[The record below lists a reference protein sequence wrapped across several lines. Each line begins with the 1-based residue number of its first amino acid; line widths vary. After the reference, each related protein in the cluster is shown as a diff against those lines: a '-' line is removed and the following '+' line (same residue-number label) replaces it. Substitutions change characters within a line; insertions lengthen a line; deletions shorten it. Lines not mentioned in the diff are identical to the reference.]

1 MSNRELN
8 VLKKRLLDLGKRN
21 QLMNYAHRVSSNL
34 EFFQDDFYSFFDEFT
49 SFKPYEVA
57 KLFTNLDENIS
68 LSDFD
73 DVVDEYDVANTVT
86 DALGVMTVKKIR
98 YEREEIEE
106 IKARFERKKNVNYL
120 FSETIYSK
128 TRSVLSLLSKK
139 DKLILEETGQKALY
153 MAFGIVTYKDKKEY
167 YEAPL
172 CLVPVKIY
180 NKKLNDKYYVVAEDD
195 DFLINE
201 NLSYFL
207 KAEYKVDIKRFES
220 EEFENYIIRMK
231 SLINSIG
238 FKFEERI
245 ALGIFSF
252 SKIMMYKDIEEN
264 EEKLLNNDIIK
275 AFLKL
280 DNNLDINLEKLDN
293 NFDKAL
299 VLSSDSSQE
308 KAIDLALNGKSFVLQ
323 GPPGTGKSQT
333 ITNMIASLA
342 LNKKKIL
349 FVCEKSE
356 ALEVVR
362 TNLAKV
368 NLDNLA
374 LCLYNTK
381 SSKQEVVKSIYSN
394 IELIKDGTI
403 KLSESGQNVIEKALS
418 EEDFFRDLE
427 YELHKESLLDMSL
440 EEMAENI
447 LLDGDILEFEIDDI
461 NKLTTTKYNK
471 FLDNIDLLETKLRSL
486 DTSIFESPF
495 KGFKETRITKQNQ
508 EKLYQVS
515 FNLNNN
521 LNKLISYTNKLSTY
535 LFKPKKIDEVDNYL
549 NLLNL
554 SNKFN
559 NLSARDFN
567 IKNIES
573 LKEKTVSLSKYY
585 KYLDKEITYFS
596 SKYRPE
602 FMDIDPN
609 EDIDILKEKYSN
621 SLKRLIGYNKFIK
634 KYEDLLIKSNKMSYE
649 ELVTD
654 LERLN
659 KLIKRR
665 EVETLNEAILETSL
679 PRLFFGKKTD
689 FKYLCDLID
698 YISEVNNLIDRL
710 SLDKSK
716 TIEDLNK
723 NIDYS
728 LDVKQLE
735 QIKESIESNLLE
747 FSNYFNIDNLTI
759 DELFVKSK
767 NIYLNIDEIHKY
779 LDVIKELNKM
789 PKELEGLKN
798 LILNTNININNLKNS
813 FIKTISYKVF
823 SKVFED
829 NKFINGLD
837 NKYINNNINKFKDL
851 IESLKEVSRVKT
863 LESVTSSWPHVN
875 SLTKTNIEISCLTRE
890 LNKKKKL
897 MSVRNLL
904 SSISSLVINLKPIF
918 MMSPLTVSSFLNF
931 DKFEFDCVIF
941 DEASQITLT
950 DSLGAMAR
958 AKQVIVVG
966 DKEQLPPTNFFETT
980 VDDEEYEDL
989 ESVLNEASNILP
1001 QVSLKW
1007 HYRSKDESLINSSNN
1022 FIYHNLTTIPS
1033 SVISEDFGLTYEYVE
1048 NGVYEAI
1055 KTYNYDEALKV
1066 VDLLFYNI
1074 RHSLNKSIG
1083 IVTFNMKQQALIN
1096 SLINK
1101 RRNKEKNYEDFFNK
1115 DNNFFVK
1122 NLETVQ
1128 GDEKDII
1135 ILSTTFGYNQD
1146 HKLNMNFGPINREG
1160 GYRRLN
1166 VAITR
1171 AKERLIVVSSLKYS
1185 DLEAKKLTNDG
1196 QRFLAY
1202 FLKYAEERDTNTFVS
1217 GEPSSNFISVLG
1229 QKISE
1234 YGYKVLFNIGI
1245 NSYKIDL
1252 AVLDKQNNNKCVLAI
1267 LTNSANYY
1275 GLKSL
1280 KDRNYLIDNILSIR
1294 GFKILHLNSVYSLE
1308 RLDLVTKE
1316 AISLIENKNSEEIV
1330 DISPISDDLYKEEDN
1345 LKLDVFSLFDSYPNI
1360 ISIIDTEAR
1369 MKNTCEDKIL
1379 NIVNLVS
1386 PISIDELKRLIAE
1399 PFFNSKLD
1407 ESLSAHIDKAIS
1419 NLVKESKVYKIIGF
1433 LIKPSDILSL
1443 HFRKYDSLNPYNR
1456 KIEHIYIEELEAGFS
1471 TVISYVKQTT
1481 TSLLFETFNQL
1492 LGYPLNS
1499 KETERIFKRCINIL
1513 KDKDVISIEGNLIT
1527 YN

>member
-34 EFFQDDFYSFFDEFT
+34 EFFQDDFLHFFEEFT

-57 KLFTNLDENIS
+57 KLFTNLDESVNI
-68 LSDFD
+68 SDFD

-86 DALGVMTVKKIR
+86 DALGVMTVKKVR

-128 TRSVLSLLSKK
+128 TRTVLSLLEKK

-172 CLVPVKIY
+172 CLIPVKIY
-180 NKKLNDKYYVVAEDD
+180 NKKLNDKYYVEALDD
-195 DFLINE
+195 EYLINE

-207 KAEYKVDIKRFES
+207 KAEYKVDIKKFES
-220 EEFENYIIRMK
+220 EEFDSYIKRMN
-231 SLINSIG
+231 SLIKSIG

-264 EEKLLNNDIIK
+264 EEKLLKNEIIK

-280 DNNLDINLEKLDN
+280 DNNLDINLEKLDTTYE
-293 NFDKAL
+293 KAL

-308 KAIDLALNGKSFVLQ
+308 NAIDLALSGKSFVLQ

-342 LNKKKIL
+342 LNKKKVL

-362 TNLAKV
+362 TNLQKV

-381 SSKQEVVKSIYSN
+381 SSKQEVVKSIYAN

-403 KLSESGQNVIEKALS
+403 KLSENGQSVIEKSLS
-418 EEDFFRDLE
+418 LVDFFSDLE
-427 YELHKESLLDMSL
+427 YELHKKTLLNMSF
-440 EEMAENI
+440 EELVENI
-447 LLDGDILEFEIDDI
+447 LQDSEILDFEIEDI
-461 NKLTTTKYNK
+461 NKLTLTKYNK
-471 FLDNIDLLETKLRSL
+471 FLDNIDLLENKLTCL
-486 DTSIFESPF
+486 DSNLFESPF
-495 KGFKETRITKQNQ
+495 KGFKDTKITKSNQ
-508 EKLYQVS
+508 EKLYNIAL
-515 FNLNNN
+515 NLNNN
-521 LNKLISYTNKLSTY
+521 INKLISYINRLSTY
-535 LFKPKKIDEVDNYL
+535 LFNPKMIKEIDDYL
-549 NLLNL
+549 ELLSL

-559 NLSARDFN
+559 NLSLRDFN
-567 IKNIES
+567 IKNINS
-573 LKEKTVSLSKYY
+573 LKDKVISLNKYY
-585 KYLDKEITYFS
+585 KYLDKEINYFS
-596 SKYRPE
+596 NKYKYE
-602 FMDIDPN
+602 FMDIDPEMDLN
-609 EDIDILKEKYSN
+609 ILKDKYSN
-621 SLKRLIGYNKFIK
+621 SIKRLLGYNKFIK
-634 KYEDLLIKSNKMSYE
+634 KYEDLLIKDYKISYE

-654 LERLN
+654 LERLS

-665 EVETLNEAILETSL
+665 EVETLNEAILETNL
-679 PRLFFGKKTD
+679 PKVFFGKKTD
-689 FKYLCDLID
+689 FKYLENLLD
-698 YISEVNNLIDRL
+698 YISSVNNLIDKL

-716 TIEDLNK
+716 TIECLNHNK
-723 NIDYS
+723 EYES
-728 LDVKQLE
+728 EVKQIE
-735 QIKESIESNLLE
+735 YIKEDINSNLLE
-747 FSNYFNIDNLTI
+747 FNNYFDTSNLSI
-759 DELFVKSK
+759 NDLFVKTK

-789 PKELEGLKN
+789 PKELDGLKN

-813 FIKTISYKVF
+813 FVKTISYKVF
-823 SKVFED
+823 NIVFED

-837 NKYINNNINKFKDL
+837 NKYINNNIDKYKDL

-863 LESVTSSWPHVN
+863 LESVTASWPHVN
-875 SLTKTNIEISCLTRE
+875 SLTKTNIEISTLTRE

-918 MMSPLTVSSFLNF
+918 MMSPLTVSSFLDI
-931 DKFEFDCVIF
+931 DKFEFDTVIF

-950 DSLGAMAR
+950 DSLGAMSR

-1033 SVISEDFGLTYEYVE
+1033 SVISNDYGLVYEYVE

-1055 KTYNYDEALKV
+1055 KTYNYNEAVRV

-1101 RRNKEKNYEDFFNK
+1101 RRLKEKNYEDFFNK
-1115 DNNFFVK
+1115 ENNFFVK

-1135 ILSTTFGYNQD
+1135 ILSTTFGYNID

-1185 DLEAKKLTNDG
+1185 DLEARKLTNDG

-1202 FLKYAEERDTNTFVS
+1202 FLKYAEERDSNSFVS
-1217 GEPSSNFISVLG
+1217 GESSSNFISLLG
-1229 QKISE
+1229 KKINE
-1234 YGYKVLFNIGI
+1234 YGYNVLFNIGI

-1252 AVLDKQNNNKCVLAI
+1252 AVIDKENSNKCVLAI
-1267 LTNSANYY
+1267 LTNSSNYY
-1275 GLKSL
+1275 GLKSI

-1294 GFKILHLNSVYSLE
+1294 GFKILHLNSIYSIE
-1308 RLDLVTKE
+1308 RLDEVVKE
-1316 AISLIENKNSEEIV
+1316 VISLIENKETVEI
-1330 DISPISDDLYKEEDN
+1330 DKIETQNTNLFKEEDN

-1399 PFFNSKLD
+1399 PFFNTKLD
-1407 ESLSAHIDKAIS
+1407 NELSANIDKCIA

-1456 KIEHIYIEELEAGFS
+1456 KIEHIYIEELEAGF
-1471 TVISYVKQTT
+1471 TAVISYVKQTT
-1481 TSLLFETFNQL
+1481 TNLLYETFNQL
-1492 LGYPLNS
+1492 LGYPTNS
-1499 KETERIFKRCINIL
+1499 KETERTFKRCINIL
-1513 KDKDVISIEGNLIT
+1513 KEKDVISVEGNLVT